1 LESADLMQ
9 RHGKTSTIDAQ
20 GVHHYLHQ
28 RQTLSFLPWLP
39 RV

>member
-1 LESADLMQ
+1 MVVPHSLESADLTQ

-28 RQTLSFLPWLP
+28 RGK
-39 RV
+39 R